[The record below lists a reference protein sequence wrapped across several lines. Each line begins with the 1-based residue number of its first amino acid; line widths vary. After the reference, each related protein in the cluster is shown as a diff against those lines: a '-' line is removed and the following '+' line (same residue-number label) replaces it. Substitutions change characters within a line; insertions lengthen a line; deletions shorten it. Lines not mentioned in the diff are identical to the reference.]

1 MSPSTHLPVADVHP
15 SAAGL
20 ADRAL
25 LTPANE
31 ELARGLRRATTTLSV
46 TTGSTRLSAGKAG
59 HAGATADVRVAA
71 FDRIITGVDA
81 SHFLLIPDAVVTAR
95 STDDVVAVFRY
106 ASEHGASVTLRSGGT
121 SLSGQ
126 ASGAGILLDTRSAFR
141 RITPSGDGTRV
152 SVEPGATVRQVNAR
166 LLRQKHKLGPD
177 PASEIAATIGGVIA
191 NNSSGM
197 ACGTHANSY
206 RTLRS
211 LTCVLPSGT
220 VVDTAAVDADAAL
233 AHAEPELHA
242 GLAEIRTM
250 LDTRDDLR
258 TEIERQYRGKNTMG
272 YGLNSFLDYAAPVD
286 ILAHLMVGSEGTLG
300 FVALAEFET
309 VPIAPSIATALVLFE
324 TLDAATRAL
333 PTLVESGAATLELM
347 DAASLR
353 VVQADPASADILP
366 EIDITSQA
374 ALLIEYQAEDD
385 AALDTQLVGASAAL
399 SAAGAPP
406 MLPTRDPAE
415 RARLWH
421 TRKGLYAAIA
431 GARRAGTTALLE
443 DIAVPV
449 DALAETCA
457 SLQQLFDQHGYDD
470 AVIFGHAKD
479 GNIHFLLT
487 EDFAH
492 ESAVERQREFTED
505 LVTLVLGS
513 GGTLK
518 AEHGTGRMMAPF
530 VERQFGPELY
540 GIMKTVKRLCDP
552 AGILNPGV
560 LLGSSPSS
568 HLEYL
573 KSTPQVENEVDRC
586 VECGYCEPV
595 CPSKDL
601 TLTPRQRIAVRRA
614 RMAARDRGDDALD
627 RELAAAEKYSSVE
640 TCAADGMCQTAC
652 PVLINTGDLVRR
664 LREESAPRPH
674 RTVAAGVAQ
683 AWGPVTR
690 GASIALSIA
699 KRLPAPAIGAVTRV
713 GRGVLGSDTVPLY
726 TSDLPGGGNRRRAAS
741 IGTPQAVFFSACVGS
756 MFGTRTDG
764 AQTDDDSTGG
774 AATALRTL
782 SARAGITLATPTP
795 IEGLCCGTPWK
806 SKGYAAGYTT
816 STTRTV
822 DALVAA
828 SDNGRLPIVCDNS
841 SCTEGLLLAVR
852 NRAAELGTTTLT
864 IVDSV
869 DFVAEQLL
877 PHLTV
882 TASLDSIALHPTCS
896 STQLGSNPNLIMI
909 AGAISA
915 APTVPDAWGC
925 CGFAGDRGMLHP
937 ELTASA
943 TADEAAEIALDTYE
957 AYASCNRTC
966 EIGMTRATGN
976 DYVHIIELLEKAT
989 RPGSSPAE
997 DSNR

>member
-1 MSPSTHLPVADVHP
+1 MTSPASNVA
-15 SAAGL
+15 
-20 ADRAL
+20 
-25 LTPANE
+25 
-31 ELARGLRRATTTLSV
+31 
-46 TTGSTRLSAGKAG
+46 TGKNKHSSS
-59 HAGATADVRVAA
+59 TADVRVSA
-71 FDRIITGVDA
+71 FERIVASVDA
-81 SHFLLIPDAVVTAR
+81 SHFILIPDAIVTAQ
-95 STDDVVAVFRY
+95 SIGDVAAVFRY
-106 ASEHGASVTLRSGGT
+106 AREHRTGVTLRSGGT

-126 ASGAGILLDTRSAFR
+126 ASGSGILLDTRSAFR
-141 RITPSGDGTRV
+141 RITPNADGTRV

-166 LLRQKHKLGPD
+166 LLRRKHKLGPD

-197 ACGTHANSY
+197 ACGAHSNSY
-206 RTLRS
+206 RTMNS
-211 LTCVLPSGT
+211 LTFVLPSGT
-220 VVDTAAVDADAAL
+220 VIDTAAPGADAAL
-233 AHAEPELHA
+233 AHSEPELHA
-242 GLAEIRTM
+242 GLASIQN
-250 LDTRDDLR
+250 LLATRDDLR
-258 TEIERQYRGKNTMG
+258 AEIERQYRGKNTMG
-272 YGLNSFLDYAAPVD
+272 YGLNSFLDYTAPVD

-309 VPIAPSIATALVLFE
+309 VPIAPHIATALVLFE

-333 PTLVESGAATLELM
+333 PALVESGAATLELM

-353 VVQADPASADILP
+353 VIQEDPASSDIVP
-366 EIDITSQA
+366 EIKITTQA
-374 ALLIEYQAEDD
+374 ALLIEFHAKND
-385 AALDTQLVGASAAL
+385 AALDDQLVVASLAL
-399 SAAGAPP
+399 SAAGAPQ

-421 TRKGLYAAIA
+421 TRKGLYATVA
-431 GARRAGTTALLE
+431 GARRPGTTALLE

-457 SLQQLFDQHGYDD
+457 ALQRLFARYGYDD

-487 EDFAH
+487 EDFSH
-492 ESAVERQREFTED
+492 EAAVQRQHDFTED
-505 LVTLVLGS
+505 LVTLVLAT

-518 AEHGTGRMMAPF
+518 AEHGTGRIMAPF
-530 VERQFGPELY
+530 VERQFGSELY
-540 GIMKTVKRLCDP
+540 EIMKTVKRLCDP
-552 AGILNPGV
+552 TGILNPGV

-568 HLEYL
+568 HLEHL
-573 KSTPQVENEVDRC
+573 KSTPQVETEVDRC

-614 RMAARDRGDDALD
+614 RLAARNRGDNALD
-627 RELAAAEKYSSVE
+627 LELGVAEEYSSIE

-664 LREESAPRPH
+664 LRQESAPRPH
-674 RTVAAGVAQ
+674 RTIAARVAR
-683 AWGPVTR
+683 AWGPITR

-699 KRLPAPAIGAVTRV
+699 KLLPTPAITAVTRI
-713 GRGVLGSDTVPLY
+713 GRNLLGRDTVPLY
-726 TSDLPGGGNRRRAAS
+726 TSDLPAGGLRRKSATS
-741 IGTPQAVFFSACVGS
+741 EEPQAVFFSACVGS
-756 MFGTRTDG
+756 MFGSQTNG
-764 AQTDDDSTGG
+764 ADSAGG
-774 AATALRTL
+774 AAAAFRAL
-782 SARAGITLATPTP
+782 SARAGIALATPAP

-806 SKGYAAGYTT
+806 SKGYADGYTT
-816 STTRTV
+816 AITRTV

-828 SDNGRLPIVCDNS
+828 SDHGRLPIVCDNS
-841 SCTEGLLLAVR
+841 SCTEGLMLAVR
-852 NRAAELGTTTLT
+852 TRAAELGATALT

-882 TASLDSIALHPTCS
+882 AAPLESIALHPTCS
-896 STQLGSNPNLIMI
+896 STQLGSNPSLMAI
-909 AGAISA
+909 AATISPQAI
-915 APTVPDAWGC
+915 VPDAWGC

-943 TADEAAEIALDTYE
+943 TADEAAEIALNTYE
-957 AYASCNRTC
+957 AYASCNRAC
-966 EIGMTRATGN
+966 EIGMTRATGH

-997 DSNR
+997 DGNN